1 MKEVFIALKRIFW
14 LSQYIGKKNKVLF
27 AIAFFAVVVTS
38 IIIAY
43 IPQAIGTIVDKFNK
57 SSFPYSGLIEIGSLY
72 LFSEIFTYL
81 RKYCVE
87 SAATDSWKKLTCLN
101 IDHFLHID
109 LLWLKN
115 QELGGLNARFQRSVT
130 GAIKLL
136 KISFMDLFPAFLMMV
151 FSIAVSV
158 HDSLIVGGITSLVI
172 PIAFYMIIRQIKSQQ
187 GIRISLNRAIET
199 IQAKLIEVL
208 TGIDTIRAAG
218 DEAVQL
224 NKLGNYSED
233 IRSKEFRHHKA
244 MMSFDAIKG
253 VNKTFWNI
261 VVLAV
266 ALYFFKIGQITVGQ
280 IFTFLLLFGNVI
292 RPLDEF
298 HRFLDEASEASI
310 LTGDFKEIMEISK
323 DKVFDSSNKTSFIN
337 LDTNTLVDA
346 ADFSFG
352 YNGHSIISNIAF
364 KINQGKF
371 YGIVGESGCGK
382 STLIKNILGFN
393 YGQGTI
399 KFRDTD
405 IRILTREVITNH
417 IAVVPQNPFVITA
430 SIRENIVLGLK
441 GSFSDEE
448 IWNAAKKAKIDQLI
462 RSTEN
467 GLDSI
472 ISPSGNNISGGEKQ
486 RIALARI
493 FLHPTAELIILDEG
507 TSALDNVTE
516 QQVYN
521 NLFELTKMNKSIIS
535 IAHRLDTLRNADEI
549 LVMDKGII
557 SETGSFDQ
565 LQGKNGIF
573 SKLLFREQTSNTV
586 QGNTPEQTKPPY
598 L

>member
-1 MKEVFIALKRIFW
+1 MKEVFIALKRLFW
-14 LSQYIGKKNKVLF
+14 LSQYIGKKNKTLF
-27 AIAFFAVVVTS
+27 VIAFFAVIITS
-38 IIIAY
+38 IITAF
-43 IPQAIGTIVDKFNK
+43 IPQAIGGIVDSFNK
-57 SSFPYSGLIEIGSLY
+57 SSFPYSGLLAISGLY
-72 LFSEIFTYL
+72 IVSELFTYI

-87 SAATDSWKKLTCLN
+87 RASTDSWKKLTCVN

-109 LLWLKN
+109 LVWLKN
-115 QELGGLNARFQRSVT
+115 QELGGLNARFQRSIT

-136 KISFMDLFPAFLMMV
+136 KITFMDLFPAFLMMV
-151 FSIAVSV
+151 FSISVSI
-158 HDSLIVGGITSLVI
+158 HDSLIVGLITSLVI
-172 PIAFYMIIRQIKSQQ
+172 PIAFYVIIRQIKSQQ
-187 GIRISLNRAIET
+187 GIRISLNRSIET

-218 DEAVQL
+218 DESVQL
-224 NKLGNYSED
+224 NKLGTYSED

-244 MMSFDAIKG
+244 MMSYDAIKG
-253 VNKTFWNI
+253 VNKAFWNI

-266 ALYFFKIGQITVGQ
+266 ALYFFKIGQISVGQ

-337 LDTNTLVDA
+337 LATNTLVEA

-352 YNGHSIISNIAF
+352 YNGHAIISNITF
-364 KINQGKF
+364 KINSSKF

-382 STLIKNILGFN
+382 STLVKNILGFN
-393 YGQGTI
+393 YGQGNL

-405 IRILTREVITNH
+405 IRLLTREVITSRV
-417 IAVVPQNPFVITA
+417 AVVPQNPFVITG
-430 SIRENIVLGLK
+430 SFRENIVLGLK

-448 IWNAAKKAKIDQLI
+448 IWDAAKKAKIDQLI
-462 RSTEN
+462 MSSEN

-472 ISPSGNNISGGEKQ
+472 IFPSGNNISGGEKQ

-493 FLHPTAELIILDEG
+493 FLHPTAELILLDEG

-535 IAHRLDTLRNADEI
+535 IAHRLDTLRNANEI
-549 LVMDKGII
+549 LVMDKGKI
-557 SETGSFDQ
+557 SETGTFDQ
-565 LQGKNGIF
+565 LQVKNGVF
-573 SKLLFREQTSNTV
+573 SKMLFREQTSKTQQENTL
-586 QGNTPEQTKPPY
+586 NQTKPPC

>member
-14 LSQYIGKKNKVLF
+14 LSQYIGKTNRVLF
-27 AIAFFAVVVTS
+27 VIAFFAVVVTS
-38 IIIAY
+38 IITAY
-43 IPQAIGTIVDKFNK
+43 IPQAIGTIVDNFNQK
-57 SSFPYSGLIEIGSLY
+57 EFPYSGLVSIGCLY
-72 LFSEIFTYL
+72 LLSEIFTYL

-109 LLWLKN
+109 MEWLKN
-115 QELGGLNARFQRSVT
+115 QELGGLNARFQRSIS
-130 GAIKLL
+130 GAIQLL
-136 KISFMDLFPAFLMMV
+136 KITFMDLIPAFLMIV
-151 FSIAVSV
+151 FAIGISV
-158 HDSLIVGGITSLVI
+158 HNSLTVGLIISLVI

-199 IQAKLIEVL
+199 IQAKLIETL
-208 TGIDTIRAAG
+208 SGIDTIRAAG
-218 DEAVQL
+218 VEAAQL
-224 NKLGNYSED
+224 NKLDNYSEN

-253 VNKTFWNI
+253 VNKAFWNI

-310 LTGDFKEIMEISK
+310 LTGDFKEIMDVSK
-323 DKVFDSSNKTSFIN
+323 DKVFNNTDKTSSIN
-337 LDTNTLVDA
+337 HDTNILVE
-346 ADFSFG
+346 ADNFSFG
-352 YNGHSIISNIAF
+352 YNGHEIISNF
-364 KINQGKF
+364 SLKINSGKF

-393 YGQGTI
+393 YGQGTL
-399 KFRDTD
+399 KFRGTYVSH
-405 IRILTREVITNH
+405 LNREVLTNH
-417 IAVVPQNPFVITA
+417 IAIVPQNPFVITG
-430 SIRENIVLGLK
+430 SFRENIVLGLK
-441 GSFSDEE
+441 GSFTDTE
-448 IWNAAKKAKIDQLI
+448 IWDAAKKAKIDQLI
-462 RSTEN
+462 KSSEN

-486 RIALARI
+486 RIALTRI
-493 FLHPTAELIILDEG
+493 FLHPSAELIILDEG
-507 TSALDNVTE
+507 TSALDNITE
-516 QQVYN
+516 QKVYN
-521 NLFELTKMNKSIIS
+521 NLFDLTKMNKSIIS

-549 LVMDKGII
+549 LVMDNGII
-557 SETGSFDQ
+557 TETGTFDQ
-565 LQGKNGIF
+565 LKDKNGVF
-573 SKLLFREQTSNTV
+573 SKLLLR
-586 QGNTPEQTKPPY
+586 EQTKPAC

>member
-14 LSQYIGKKNKVLF
+14 LRQYIGKNNKKLF
-27 AIAFFAVVVTS
+27 VVAFFAVLVTS
-38 IIIAY
+38 AITAY
-43 IPQAIGTIVDKFNK
+43 IPQAIGTIVDNFNK
-57 SSFPYSGLIEIGSLY
+57 TGVAYSGLIVIGCLY
-72 LFSEIFTYL
+72 LLSEIFTYF

-87 SAATDSWKKLTCLN
+87 RAATDSWKKLTCIN

-109 LLWLKN
+109 LFWLKD
-115 QELGGLNARFQRSVT
+115 QELGGLNARFQRSIT

-136 KISFMDLFPAFLMMV
+136 KITFMDLFPAFLMMV
-151 FSIAVSV
+151 FSIVVSL
-158 HDSLIVGGITSLVI
+158 HDSLIVGIITSLVI
-172 PIAFYMIIRQIKSQQ
+172 PIAFYVIIRQIKSQQ

-224 NKLGNYSED
+224 SKLSNYSED

-253 VNKTFWNI
+253 VNKAFWNI
-261 VVLAV
+261 VVLAI
-266 ALYFFKIGQITVGQ
+266 ALYFFKIGHITVGQ

-310 LTGDFKEIMEISK
+310 LTGDFKEIMGISK
-323 DKVFDSSNKTSFIN
+323 DKVFDSSEKISVIN
-337 LDTNTLVDA
+337 QNTNILVEA
-346 ADFSFG
+346 ANFSFG
-352 YNGHSIISNIAF
+352 YNGHAIISNIAF
-364 KINQGKF
+364 KINSGKF

-382 STLIKNILGFN
+382 STLVKNILGFN
-393 YGQGTI
+393 YGQGTL

-405 IRILTREVITNH
+405 ISLLSREVLTNY
-417 IAVVPQNPFVITA
+417 IAVVPQNPFVITG
-430 SIRENIVLGLK
+430 SFRENIVLGLK
-441 GSFSDEE
+441 GSYSDEE

-462 RSTEN
+462 MSSEN

-472 ISPSGNNISGGEKQ
+472 ITPSGNNISGGEKQ

-493 FLHPTAELIILDEG
+493 FLHPTAQLIILDEG
-507 TSALDNVTE
+507 TSALDNITE
-516 QQVYN
+516 HGVYQ
-521 NLFELTKMNKSIIS
+521 NLFELTKSNKSIIS
-535 IAHRLDTLRNADEI
+535 IAHRLDTLKKADKI
-549 LVMDKGII
+549 FVMDKGII
-557 SETGSFDQ
+557 TEEGNYSE
-565 LQGKNGIF
+565 LQIHNGLF
-573 SKLLFREQTSNTV
+573 SKLLQREQTKLDELSNS
-586 QGNTPEQTKPPY
+586 
-598 L
+598 

>member
-14 LSQYIGKKNKVLF
+14 LNQYIGKKNKVLF

-38 IIIAY
+38 IITAY

-57 SSFPYSGLIEIGSLY
+57 SSFPYSSLIAIGSLY

-115 QELGGLNARFQRSVT
+115 QELGGLNARFQRSIT

-158 HDSLIVGGITSLVI
+158 HNSLIVGGITSLVI

-253 VNKTFWNI
+253 VNKAFWNI

-323 DKVFDSSNKTSFIN
+323 DKVFDNSDKTSFIN
-337 LDTNTLVDA
+337 HDTNTLVEA

-352 YNGHSIISNIAF
+352 YNGHAVISNIAF

-393 YGQGTI
+393 YGQGTL
-399 KFRDTD
+399 KYRDID
-405 IRILTREVITNH
+405 IRILNREVLTNR

-430 SIRENIVLGLK
+430 SFRENIVLGLK

-448 IWNAAKKAKIDQLI
+448 IWDAAKKAKIDQLI
-462 RSTEN
+462 RGSEN

-472 ISPSGNNISGGEKQ
+472 VSPSGNNISGGEKQ

-493 FLHPTAELIILDEG
+493 FLHPSAELIILDEG

-516 QQVYN
+516 QQIYN

-557 SETGSFDQ
+557 SETGTFDQ

-573 SKLLFREQTSNTV
+573 SKLLFREKTNNTV
-586 QGNTPEQTKPPY
+586 QGNTLEQTKPS